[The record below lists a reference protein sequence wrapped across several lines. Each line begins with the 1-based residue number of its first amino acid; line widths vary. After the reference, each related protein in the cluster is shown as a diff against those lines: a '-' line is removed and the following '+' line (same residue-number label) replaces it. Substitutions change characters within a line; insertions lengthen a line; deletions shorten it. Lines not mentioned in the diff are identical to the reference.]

1 MFYQLRRLWQAGR
14 ELIAAFVGD
23 LARQQEERE
32 RRAHLAQHN
41 RQQFARRQG
50 AEAELHAAQ
59 TLHEEARAQLAG
71 LESERGTLT
80 RFWHYFRRRSLE
92 RRIAAAQGAVS
103 DADASVTEKQA
114 QLDEIAREAGPEF
127 QGMSL
132 QARRSINLAAIACA
146 EVLCLR
152 LMELKTPLVE
162 LARQAIGRR
171 EPGNDYGT
179 PKECVLLMGEI
190 ARAHRL
196 IAERAGLAEEIRE
209 RGERLKAVARYR
221 GPKDTA
227 PQVECLAPAEGD
239 VLAVPAQGG
248 AGARVPNVLAED
260 TWDLFRVLLR

>member
-1 MFYQLRRLWQAGR
+1 
-14 ELIAAFVGD
+14 
-23 LARQQEERE
+23 
-32 RRAHLAQHN
+32 
-41 RQQFARRQG
+41 
-50 AEAELHAAQ
+50 
-59 TLHEEARAQLAG
+59 
-71 LESERGTLT
+71 
-80 RFWHYFRRRSLE
+80 
-92 RRIAAAQGAVS
+92 
-103 DADASVTEKQA
+103 
-114 QLDEIAREAGPEF
+114 
-127 QGMSL
+127 
-132 QARRSINLAAIACA
+132 
-146 EVLCLR
+146 